1 MAETLNT
8 QRVTTRVP
16 LNVYDTLAQ
25 AAALSGATMNQFIVQ
40 SALEKARAIIEKE
53 HLIKMTARSAKV
65 FLAALDNPP
74 DPNVALREAVR
85 RYQDTP
91 DETED

>member
-1 MAETLNT
+1 MPETPNT

-16 LNVYDTLAQ
+16 PNVYDTLAR

-40 SALEKARAIIEKE
+40 SALEKARPIIEGE
-53 HLIKMTARSAKV
+53 HFIKLTVRSAKV
-65 FLAALDNPP
+65 FLDALENPP
-74 DPNVALREAVR
+74 DPNAALREAVH